1 VNATQSGRAALGT
14 DRSENP
20 RRMLLGRAHESARLD
35 ALLVSARQ
43 GQSGALVIRG
53 EAGIGK
59 TALLDFAESRAEGFR
74 VLRATGIEAESS
86 LAFSG
91 LLQLARPILDSL
103 DEVVSA
109 QAQALRRALGLDLG
123 EADPFLAYSG
133 MLHLL
138 AAASEESP
146 VLCVVDD
153 AHWLDQASAQA
164 LTFAARRLEADSVAV
179 LLAVRQGE
187 EGNLDTRGIEGVEL
201 GGLDDVAARELLDRN
216 AGSLAPPV
224 ASRLIA
230 TTGGNPLALVEVP
243 PMLSERQRAGGE
255 PLDDPLPVGE
265 SVERAF
271 LMRAEGLS
279 ADSRRVLLLAA
290 ASDAD
295 DLAPVARVAGPAGWA
310 LDEAEAAGLIRVR
323 GDRLVF
329 RHPLVRSAI
338 YSSATAGDRRAAH
351 AALADALGEE
361 DADRRAWHLSAA
373 VIGPDAEV
381 AAALDEAAGRAHQR
395 GGLAAE
401 ARLLERSATLTPD
414 PGERVPRLLRAGIA
428 AHRAGLSE
436 QAMALLEDGLTL
448 VDEPRVRADL
458 HAARAYVLRAQGRLA
473 ECVETCLAEA
483 DRVEPFDSLRAAN
496 LLSPAEEFVQE
507 QFDMDRARE
516 LAGRIGTLLGEHR
529 GRAATTPMAML
540 TWVDTLDAR
549 SDEALRMA
557 WDGARLEL
565 ERDRLSESAVDFA
578 ECLVFLE
585 RYSEARQLLEAA
597 VSDFRRRG
605 AVVDLIRALAA
616 LVALELRSGSIVRA
630 SVAGNEAVQL
640 SVEGGLDY
648 WEAWSLARLASVD
661 AVLGPE
667 AKGRA
672 HAVRSAE
679 LASRVRD
686 LESESHAYDALGRLE
701 LGLGNAMAAVRALE
715 RTAELLEPVRH
726 TNYVL
731 WAPDLVEA
739 YVRAGRLDEALRLNE
754 RFGELAARSGTAW
767 AVASAAR
774 CRALLAAEEEF
785 GAAFADAL
793 RLARADG
800 VSGFERARTE
810 LLWGERLRRSG
821 LRIEAREQLRSALD
835 EFDRIG
841 AASWADLAREEL
853 RASGETARPR
863 DPSLVDRLTPREL
876 EIAIQAADGLTNKEI
891 GARLFLSPKTVE
903 LHLGRVYRKLG
914 VRSRTELVRAIP
926 SP

>member
-1 VNATQSGRAALGT
+1 MLFGRAQ
-14 DRSENP
+14 EN
-20 RRMLLGRAHESARLD
+20 ARLD
-35 ALLVSARQ
+35 ALLASARQ
-43 GQSGALVIRG
+43 GRSGALVIRG

-59 TALLDFAESRAEGFR
+59 TALLDFAASRAEGFS

-109 QAQALRRALGLDLG
+109 QAEALRRALGLDHG

-146 VLCVVDD
+146 LLCVVDD
-153 AHWLDQASAQA
+153 AHWLDPASAQA
-164 LTFAARRLEADSVAV
+164 LTFAARRLEADRVVV
-179 LLAVRQGE
+179 LMAVRRGE
-187 EGNLDTRGIEGVEL
+187 DGNLDTRGIDGIEL

-243 PMLSERQRAGGE
+243 PVLSEGQRAGRE
-255 PLDDPLPVGE
+255 PLEDPLPVGE

-271 LMRAEGLS
+271 LMKAGGLS
-279 ADSRRVLLLAA
+279 AEARRVLLLAA

-295 DLAPVARVAGPAGWA
+295 DLAPVARAAGPAGSA
-310 LDEAEAAGLIRVR
+310 LDEAEAAGLVRVR
-323 GDRLVF
+323 GERLVF

-338 YSSATAGDRRAAH
+338 YSAATAGERRAAH
-351 AALADALGEE
+351 AALAEALGEE

-373 VIGPDAEV
+373 VIGPDAAI
-381 AAALDEAAGRAHQR
+381 AATLEEAAGRAHQR

-401 ARLLERSATLTPD
+401 ARLLERSAMLTPD

-428 AHRAGLSE
+428 AHGAGLSE
-436 QAMALLEDGLTL
+436 QAMALLEDGLAL
-448 VDEPRVRADL
+448 VDEPQARADL
-458 HAARAYVLRAQGRLA
+458 HEARAYVLRAQGRLA

-483 DRVEPFDSLRAAN
+483 DRVEPFDPVRAARLLCPVFEFTMEHFEMDRIRELGVRMRRLLASCDGRRALPALAQLTWLDVLDARPAEALRAAR
-496 LLSPAEEFVQE
+496 Q
-507 QFDMDRARE
+507 
-516 LAGRIGTLLGEHR
+516 
-529 GRAATTPMAML
+529 
-540 TWVDTLDAR
+540 
-549 SDEALRMA
+549 
-557 WDGARLEL
+557 GARFEL
-565 ERDRLSESAVDFA
+565 ERSRISESAVDFA

-585 RYSEARQLLEAA
+585 RYSEGRRLLEAA

-605 AVVDLIRALAA
+605 AVVDLIRALDA
-616 LVALELRSGSIVRA
+616 LIALELRSGSTARA
-630 SVAGNEAVQL
+630 SVAGNEGLQL
-640 SVEGGLDY
+640 SVESGLEY
-648 WEAWSLARLASVD
+648 WEAWSLARLASVE
-661 AVLGPE
+661 AVLGRE
-667 AKGRA
+667 TEGRA
-672 HAVRSAE
+672 HATRSAE
-679 LASRVRD
+679 LASRVGDR
-686 LESESHAYDALGRLE
+686 ESESHAYDALGRLE
-701 LGLGNAMAAVRALE
+701 LGLGNTPAAIRALE
-715 RTAELLEPVRH
+715 RAAELLAPVEY

-731 WAPDLVEA
+731 WPPDLVEA
-739 YVRAGRLDEALRLNE
+739 YVRAGRRADAERLDE
-754 RFGELAARSGTAW
+754 RFTALAARSGTAW
-767 AVASAAR
+767 ASASAAR
-774 CRALLAAEEEF
+774 CHALLAAEEEF
-785 GAAFADAL
+785 GAAYAEAV
-793 RLARADG
+793 RLARAEA
-800 VSGFERARTE
+800 VSAFERARTE

-821 LRIEAREQLRSALD
+821 HRIEAREQLRLALE

-841 AASWADLAREEL
+841 AASWADRAREEL

-863 DPSLVDRLTPREL
+863 DPSLIDRLTPREL

-903 LHLGRVYRKLG
+903 LHLGRVYRKLE

-926 SP
+926 NP